1 MLLNICKVSHPDRKR
16 FSSKEEIN
24 REMEREIRRG
34 RERERAVSHFRLQSI
49 PWAVKEEAGA
59 ERNDSNRGA
68 STSGIHRSS
77 LLGSS

>member
-34 RERERAVSHFRLQSI
+34 RERESSEPFQVAIHTLGCQR
-49 PWAVKEEAGA
+49 
-59 ERNDSNRGA
+59 RG
-68 STSGIHRSS
+68 RRREK
-77 LLGSS
+77 